1 MITRFSKESLNKL
14 CYQVLVVFEREPTH
28 YYYYRNKSP
37 RRVRWQKTGRR
48 FEISINSSSSVI
60 LTIILRKL
68 TQPYINRM
76 CQSKK
81 SSFINILTD
90 KDSIVYDNGSLLI
103 SSPKLDRSLK
113 IAIAFLDSSIDA
125 KLNFRLLTERKIS
138 MTTLLRM
145 VDYCIENCKCF

>member
-1 MITRFSKESLNKL
+1 MINRFSKESSNKL
-14 CYQVLVVFEREPTH
+14 CYHVLVVFEFEPTH
-28 YYYYRNKSP
+28 YYYYGNKSL
-37 RRVRWQKTGRR
+37 RRVRWQKTGRL
-48 FEISINSSSSVI
+48 FEISIDSSSSVI

-76 CQSKK
+76 CRSNKG
-81 SSFINILTD
+81 SFINKLTNE
-90 KDSIVYDNGSLLI
+90 DSIVYEKGSLLI

-145 VDYCIENCKCF
+145 ADRCIENCALK